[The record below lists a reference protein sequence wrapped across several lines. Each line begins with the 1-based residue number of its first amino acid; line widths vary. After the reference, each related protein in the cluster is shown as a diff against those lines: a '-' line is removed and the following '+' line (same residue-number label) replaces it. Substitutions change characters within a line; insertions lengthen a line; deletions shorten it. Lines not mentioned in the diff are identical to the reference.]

1 MATDSILVF
10 FIGVQKVGYIAEFF
24 CSVLQSFDLLS
35 KLRLLRLFFAENLVD
50 ILHEYPSSGHFKEL
64 AVLGSMN

>member
-1 MATDSILVF
+1 MATNSIFVF

-24 CSVLQSFDLLS
+24 CGVLQSFDLLS

-50 ILHEYPSSGHFKEL
+50 ILHEYPPQGTLRS
-64 AVLGSMN
+64 